1 MALVGNLKDL
11 KLPSLIQLNCMER
24 NTAKLTIEADGQYG
38 FLYFDKGQVV
48 HAEYDPDIG
57 EKAVFRMLNLYSG
70 QFKVESGIRAPVKS
84 INTSWN
90 NLLLDGLNQMD
101 GAEDNPEQKF
111 THLFEKLFTVKGLK
125 SAHLLTPDGKVIA
138 SSSQNAESHNYL
150 HALVSFQSSKI
161 GDILARFHPEF
172 MSLATTGER
181 LIFTKYNKLD
191 LIMVLDNKSKLDVV
205 LPFLKQAIG
214 Q

>member
-24 NTAKLTIEADGQYG
+24 NTAKLTVEAEGKYG
-38 FLYFDKGQVV
+38 FLYFEKGQVV
-48 HAEYDPDIG
+48 HAEFDPDIG
-57 EKAVFRMLNLYSG
+57 ENAVFRMLNLYSG

-101 GAEDNPEQKF
+101 GADENPEHKF

-125 SAHLLTPDGKVIA
+125 SALLLTTDGKIIA
-138 SSSQNAESHNYL
+138 SSSEDTRSHDYL
-150 HALVSFQSSKI
+150 HALTSFQSAKI

-172 MSLATTGER
+172 MSLSTSTER

-191 LIMVLDNKSKLDVV
+191 LVMILDTKSKLDVV

>member
-24 NTAKLTIEADGQYG
+24 NTAKLTIEAEGRYG
-38 FLYFDKGQVV
+38 FLYFEKGQVV
-48 HAEYDPDIG
+48 HAECDPDIG
-57 EKAVFRMLNLYSG
+57 EKAVFRLLNLYSG

-101 GAEDNPEQKF
+101 GGNDNPELQF

-125 SAHLLTPDGKVIA
+125 SALLLTSEGEIIA
-138 SSSQNAESHNYL
+138 SSSQDQDKHNYL
-150 HALVSFQSSKI
+150 YALVSFQSSKI
-161 GDILARFHPEF
+161 GDILARFQPEF
-172 MSLATTGER
+172 MSIATGGER
-181 LIFTKYNKLD
+181 LIFTKYNNLD
-191 LIMVLDNKSKLDVV
+191 LVMVLDNKSKLDVV
-205 LPFLKQAIG
+205 LPFLNQAIG

>member
-24 NTAKLTIEADGQYG
+24 NTAKLTVEAEGKYG
-38 FLYFDKGQVV
+38 FLYFEKGQVV

-57 EKAVFRMLNLYSG
+57 EKAVFRMLTLYSG
-70 QFKVESGIRAPVKS
+70 RFKVESGIRAPVKS

-101 GAEDNPEQKF
+101 VAEDNTEHKY
-111 THLFEKLFTVKGLK
+111 TYLFEKLFTVKGLK
-125 SAHLLTPDGKVIA
+125 SALLLSDDGKIIA
-138 SSSQNAESHNYL
+138 SSSQEEQKDNFLY
-150 HALVSFQSSKI
+150 ALTSYQAAKI
-161 GDILARFHPEF
+161 GDILARFNPEF
-172 MSLATTGER
+172 MSISTNANR
-181 LIFTKYNKLD
+181 IIFTKYNELD
-191 LIMVLDNKSKLDVV
+191 LIMILDNKTKLDVV

>member
-24 NTAKLTIEADGQYG
+24 NTAKLTIEAEGRYG
-38 FLYFDKGQVV
+38 FLYFEKGQVV
-48 HAEYDPDIG
+48 HAECDPDIG
-57 EKAVFRMLNLYSG
+57 EKAVFRLLNLYSG

-101 GAEDNPEQKF
+101 GGDDNPELKF

-125 SAHLLTPDGKVIA
+125 SALLITSEGEIIA
-138 SSSQNAESHNYL
+138 SSSQDQDKHNYL
-150 HALVSFQSSKI
+150 YALVSFQSSKI

-172 MSLATTGER
+172 MSIATGGER

-191 LIMVLDNKSKLDVV
+191 LVMVLDNKSKLDVV
-205 LPFLKQAIG
+205 LPFLNQAIG

>member
-24 NTAKLTIEADGQYG
+24 NTAKLTIEADGKYG
-38 FLYFDKGQVV
+38 FLYFEKGQVV

-57 EKAVFRMLNLYSG
+57 EKAVFRLLNLYSG

-101 GAEDNPEQKF
+101 GGDDNPELKF

-125 SAHLLTPDGKVIA
+125 SALLLTSEGEIVA
-138 SSSQNAESHNYL
+138 SSSQDPDIHNYL
-150 HALVSFQSSKI
+150 YALVSFQSSKI

-172 MSLATTGER
+172 MSIATGGER
-181 LIFTKYNKLD
+181 LVFTKYNKLD
-191 LIMVLDNKSKLDVV
+191 LAMVLDNKSKLDVV

>member
-24 NTAKLTIEADGQYG
+24 NTAKLTIEAEGKYG
-38 FLYFDKGQVV
+38 FLYFEKGQVV

-57 EKAVFRMLNLYSG
+57 EKAVFRLLSLYSG
-70 QFKVESGIRAPVKS
+70 RFKVESGIRAPVKS

-101 GAEDNPEQKF
+101 HAEDNPEHQ
-111 THLFEKLFTVKGLK
+111 E
-125 SAHLLTPDGKVIA
+125 
-138 SSSQNAESHNYL
+138 SQNTHNYL
-150 HALVSFQSSKI
+150 YALTTYQASKI
-161 GDILARFHPEF
+161 GDILARFEPEF
-172 MSLATTGER
+172 MGVATSAER

-191 LIMVLDNKSKLDVV
+191 LVMILDNKTKLDVV